1 MESGLVK
8 VEAVEENKSCLT
20 ATLLASDLRLA
31 AALPTCFAR
40 RDRSHNIRTDE
51 GEQQIER
58 FLGNKLPWISFLD
71 ECQLLNL
78 SSVCQEIASCDGHK
92 IFSSFLNP
100 RPYKGENTLFFNHSV
115 ENDPFIRRVLQ
126 SERDQ
131 KWTETTLGFQNEV
144 CSSIMTLQGAGLAA
158 HLIISVLL
166 RIL

>member
-1 MESGLVK
+1 MVK

-58 FLGNKLPWISFLD
+58 FLGNKLPWFSFLD
-71 ECQLLNL
+71 ECQRLNL

-100 RPYKGENTLFFNHSV
+100 RPYKGENTLF
-115 ENDPFIRRVLQ
+115 
-126 SERDQ
+126 
-131 KWTETTLGFQNEV
+131 
-144 CSSIMTLQGAGLAA
+144 
-158 HLIISVLL
+158 LIILL
-166 RIL
+166 KMILLLDESSNQKGIKSGQRRHLAFKKKFVPLL